1 MMVTVVFPVMFLVF
15 FVFLVVA
22 MVIAMVKI
30 IIIFMFH
37 APVGA
42 DGAAAGCA

>member
-1 MMVTVVFPVMFLVF
+1 MMVTVAFPVMFLMF
-15 FVFLVVA
+15 FVLFVMA
-22 MVIAMVKI
+22 MMIAMVKI

-37 APVGA
+37 VPVGA